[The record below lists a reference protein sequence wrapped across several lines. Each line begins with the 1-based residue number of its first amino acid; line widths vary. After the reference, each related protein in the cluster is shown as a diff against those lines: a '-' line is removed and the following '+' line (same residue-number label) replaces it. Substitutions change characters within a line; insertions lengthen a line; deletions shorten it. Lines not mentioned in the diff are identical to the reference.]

1 MLIVLM
7 TDFGV
12 SHFVGQMKGRIQII
26 SPNTKVIDLT
36 HSIEKFNIIEAGF
49 TLFNSINHFPNKSIF
64 VCVVDPGVGSN
75 RRSIIIQ
82 TEKNIFIGPDNG
94 LFTLIADQCNLI
106 KVIEINNT
114 DLVGENIGSTFHGRD
129 IFAPVAANIN
139 NGVNLN
145 EFGSEINPTS
155 LIKISAFYPYEQD
168 NSIIG
173 NVIYSDT
180 FGNLITNIHSSFLY
194 KKNYSLEF
202 LDFKIGNL
210 AKTFSDVEIGE
221 LVAYI
226 GSSSYLEIA
235 LNQSSLKSKLIYDN
249 KLTNSDLKKL
259 IVKIIYH

>member
-1 MLIVLM
+1 MTIILM
-7 TDFGV
+7 TDFGE
-12 SHFVGQMKGRIQII
+12 SHYVGQMKGMIKKICPK
-26 SPNTKVIDLT
+26 SKVIDLT
-36 HSIEKFNIIEAGF
+36 HSIEKFNVLEAGF
-49 TLFNSINHFPNKSIF
+49 ALYSSLNYFSDDSIF
-64 VCVVDPGVGSN
+64 VCVIDPGVGST
-75 RRSIIIQ
+75 RKPIIIK
-82 TEKNIFIGPDNG
+82 TEKNVFIGPDNG
-94 LFTLIADQCNLI
+94 LFTLITDQCKLK

-114 DLVGENIGSTFHGRD
+114 DLFGKNLSSTFHGRD

-145 EFGSEINPTS
+145 EFGCEINPTS
-155 LIKISAFYPYEQD
+155 LIKKSAFYPYEQD

-180 FGNLITNIHSSFLY
+180 FGNLITNIHSSFLN

-235 LNQSSLKSKLIYDN
+235 LNQASLKSKLKNDN

-259 IVKIIYH
+259 IVKITYH